1 MVSCST
7 VHRVTRHT
15 VQRALAMLLLA
26 GLAAGP
32 GLGCR
37 KPEPPVAET
46 PRVETFRLEAP
57 GEPPFRRFPG
67 EVAPSRVSTM
77 SFRVPGQLV
86 DLPAERGRF
95 FPEGE
100 LLAKLDQTDFVAA
113 VDAAVAR
120 FNTARDEYA
129 RRQVLE
135 ERRAISRRELEQAR
149 EAAEVTE
156 AGLRTARQALTNSVL
171 RAPFAGQVAE
181 TLVENFDTVQP
192 TQPVLVFHDVQTL
205 EVEIHIPEADM
216 TLAGQARTAAAA
228 QERIEAR
235 VEFATRPGEQFPLEL
250 VSFAA
255 QARPTTRTFRLR
267 FRFTPPPDKNIL
279 PGMTCT
285 VLVRPRPDPAAVR
298 DYFEVPLAAV
308 VTADAQAWVWRIEG
322 APAKAR
328 RVPVTQESFTRDLVR
343 VRAPGLKA
351 GDELVRAGGRFL
363 ADGAAVERVN
373 PAQR

>member
-1 MVSCST
+1 M
-7 VHRVTRHT
+7 RVAIRK
-15 VQRALAMLLLA
+15 ALAVILLA
-26 GLAAGP
+26 GVAAVSAT
-32 GLGCR
+32 GCR
-37 KPEPPVAET
+37 KPEPPVVET
-46 PRVETFRLEAP
+46 PRVATFRLAVP

-77 SFRVPGQLV
+77 SFRVPGQITGF
-86 DLPAERGRF
+86 PAERGRF
-95 FPEGE
+95 FREGE
-100 LLAKLDQTDFVAA
+100 LLAQLDQTDFVAA

-149 EAAEVTE
+149 EAAQVTE
-156 AGLRTARQALTNSVL
+156 AALRTARQALTNTVL
-171 RAPFAGQVAE
+171 RAPFDGQVAE

-192 TQPVLVFHDVQTL
+192 TQPVLVFHDVRTL
-205 EVEIHIPEADM
+205 EVDIHVPETDM
-216 TLAGQARTAAAA
+216 TLAGQAPTAAGMG
-228 QERIEAR
+228 ERLEAR
-235 VEFATRPGEQFPLEL
+235 VEFATRPGEQFPLEV

-255 QARPTTRTFRLR
+255 QARASTRTFRLR
-267 FRFTPPPDKNIL
+267 FRFTPPPDKNVL

-285 VLVRPRPDPAAVR
+285 VLVRRRADLTAVR
-298 DYFEVPLAAV
+298 DHFEVPLAAV
-308 VTADAQAWVWRIEG
+308 ATADAQAWVWRVEG
-322 APAKAR
+322 TPPKAR

-351 GDELVRAGGRFL
+351 GDELVGAGGRFL
-363 ADGAAVERVN
+363 ADGDTVERVE

>member
-1 MVSCST
+1 M
-7 VHRVTRHT
+7 TRS
-15 VQRALAMLLLA
+15 ALRQAPALLLLA
-26 GLAAGP
+26 GLAAGF
-32 GLGCR
+32 GTGCR

-46 PRVETFRLEAP
+46 PRVETFRLAPP

-77 SFRVPGQLV
+77 SFRVPGQLAAF
-86 DLPAERGRF
+86 PAERGQFIR
-95 FPEGE
+95 EGE
-100 LLAKLDQTDFVAA
+100 LLAQLDQTDFLAA

-156 AGLRTARQALTNSVL
+156 AALRTARQALTNTVL
-171 RAPFAGQVAE
+171 RAPFDGQVAE
-181 TLVENFDTVQP
+181 TLVENFDTIQP
-192 TQPVLVFHDVQTL
+192 TQPVLVFHDVRTL
-205 EVEIHIPEADM
+205 EVDIHVPETDM
-216 TLAGQARTAAAA
+216 TLAGQAPTAAAMH
-228 QERIEAR
+228 ERLEAR
-235 VEFATRPGEQFPLEL
+235 VEFASRPGEQFPLEL

-267 FRFTPPPDKNIL
+267 FRFTPPLDKNIL

-285 VLVRPRPDPAAVR
+285 VLTRLRGDPAAVR

-308 VTADAQAWVWRIEG
+308 VTADAQAWVWRVEG
-322 APAKAR
+322 SPPKAR
-328 RVPVTQESFTRDLVR
+328 RVPVAQESFTRDLVR

-351 GDELVRAGGRFL
+351 GDELVRTGGRFL
-363 ADGAAVERVN
+363 ADGDAVERVN

>member
-1 MVSCST
+1 MAPDLHKT
-7 VHRVTRHT
+7 LA
-15 VQRALAMLLLA
+15 ALVLA
-26 GLAAGP
+26 GVAAVSAT
-32 GLGCR
+32 GCR

-46 PRVETFRLEAP
+46 PRVATFRLVAP

-77 SFRVPGQLV
+77 SFRVAGQIQEF
-86 DLPAERGRF
+86 PAERGRF
-95 FPEGE
+95 FREGE
-100 LLAKLDQTDFVAA
+100 LLAQLDQTDFVAA

-149 EAAEVTE
+149 EAAQVTE
-156 AGLRTARQALTNSVL
+156 AALRTARQALTNTVL
-171 RAPFAGQVAE
+171 RAPFDGQVAE

-192 TQPVLVFHDVQTL
+192 TQPVLVFHDVRTL
-205 EVEIHIPEADM
+205 EVDIHVPETDM
-216 TLAGQARTAAAA
+216 TLAGQAPTAAGMG
-228 QERIEAR
+228 ERLEAR
-235 VEFATRPGEQFPLEL
+235 VEFATRPGEQFPLEV

-255 QARPTTRTFRLR
+255 QARASTRTFRLR
-267 FRFTPPPDKNIL
+267 FRFTPPPDKNVL

-285 VLVRPRPDPAAVR
+285 VLVRRRADLTAVR
-298 DYFEVPLAAV
+298 DHFEVPLAAV
-308 VTADAQAWVWRIEG
+308 ATADAQAWVWRVEG
-322 APAKAR
+322 TPPKAR
-328 RVPVTQESFTRDLVR
+328 RVPVIQESFTRDLVR

-351 GDELVRAGGRFL
+351 GDELVGAGGRFL
-363 ADGAAVERVN
+363 ADGDTVERVE